1 MPEQNQINTNILI
14 TGIQPVNIGV
24 QDFGLTLESQ
34 GIEVVYVHWT
44 PPASGDQKM
53 INILDDLL

>member
-1 MPEQNQINTNILI
+1 MSEHNHVNTNILKS
-14 TGIQPVNIGV
+14 GLHPVNVGV

-34 GIEVVYVHWT
+34 GIEVIYVLWT